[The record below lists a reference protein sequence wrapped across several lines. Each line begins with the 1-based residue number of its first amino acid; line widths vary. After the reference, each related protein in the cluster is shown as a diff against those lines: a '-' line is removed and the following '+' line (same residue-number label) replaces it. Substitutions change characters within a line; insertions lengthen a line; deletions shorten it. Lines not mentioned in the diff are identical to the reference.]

1 MHDEQ
6 TCFGLVNCEN
16 DWPFKK
22 KRFWLGES
30 LNRGLSLT
38 MEIELA
44 RKRATIYP

>member
-1 MHDEQ
+1 MMNKRA
-6 TCFGLVNCEN
+6 L
-16 DWPFKK
+16 DWLIVKMTGPLKK